1 MRAKMGREVIRP
13 KGLNPYYPKEI
24 FTLNKIPDYILRQA
38 LQPWGRRFPKRPER
52 VPWPVPSWEVKSFT
66 RSQEIIKK
74 CTACNLEIF
83 GGGVFHEGG
92 VQYHFQ
98 CEPEYLPMRRTS
110 WKEEI
115 PKGNLEDSE
124 YRFWVGSR
132 AESAGFAMCRC
143 CHKFV
148 YTKHE
153 RITHKQMEGGKE
165 PCTKRLTDAY
175 KLLHPHNKCVVCE
188 EQTFSQHWGVPLCK
202 TASCIKRFM
211 FETSYWWQLEMAL
224 IGKDPERPKIV
235 TGVGYYM
242 GEDY

>member
-1 MRAKMGREVIRP
+1 MGEEVISP

-24 FTLNKIPDYILRQA
+24 FTLDKVPDYILRQA
-38 LQPWGRRFPKRPER
+38 LRPWGRRFPKRGPS
-52 VPWPVPSWEVKSFT
+52 VPWPMPNWTAKPFVASG
-66 RSQEIIKK
+66 EITKK
-74 CTACNLEIF
+74 CTTCGLGIY
-83 GGGVFHEGG
+83 GGGVFKAEGT
-92 VQYHFQ
+92 QYHFQ
-98 CEPEYLPMRRTS
+98 CEPEYMPLRRTS

-124 YRFWVGSR
+124 YRFWVGSV
-132 AESAGFAMCRC
+132 AVSAGFSMCRA

-153 RITHKQMEGGKE
+153 RIVHKGNVAEGAE

-188 EQTFSQHWGVPLCK
+188 EQTFSQRWGVPLCQ
-202 TASCIKRFM
+202 TRDCIRRFM

-235 TGVGYYM
+235 TGVGYFM